1 MNQPTTAPTPT
12 RDELLARNGVLL
24 VVDDIL
30 PPSGPVAKGGTPTV
44 KPKELGLFIAIDQD
58 NTVYAFN
65 GHVDLGTGIRT
76 SLAQIVAEEL
86 DLQMDQVTMVLGDTE
101 RAPNQG
107 ATIASA
113 TLQISAIPLR
123 NAAAEARRYLLEQA
137 AQRWAVS
144 ADSLVVESGVIKA
157 ADGRSARFGD
167 LLIDRHVELRISG
180 NAPLKRQ
187 EDYKLVGQGAARV
200 DIPGKATGELTYVH
214 DMRLPDM
221 LHGRVV
227 RPPYAG
233 HDTGDFVGNSLLEVD
248 ESSIAHIPGIVRVV
262 VIRDFVGVVAM
273 REEQAAKAARELKVR
288 WKAWQHKLPDMSDVE
303 QAIRDNPS
311 IQRVVLDKGN
321 VEQALAD
328 ASERMTRTY
337 LWPYQIHGSIGPSCG
352 LADYREDGIRVWSG
366 TQNPHMLRADL
377 AWLLEYPEER
387 IEIIRMEAAGCYGRN
402 CADDVCA
409 DAVLLSRAVGLPVRV
424 QLTREQE
431 HVWEPKGTAQ
441 LMEVDGGLTAE
452 GGIAG
457 YDFTTSYP
465 SNNSPTLA
473 LLLTGRVDP
482 VAAMFEMGD
491 RTSIPPYEI
500 EHMRVT
506 INDMAPI
513 VRASWMRG
521 VSALPNTFAH
531 ESYIDEL
538 AFAAGVDPVEY
549 RLRYLNDDRA
559 SELVKATAARADWT
573 PRTQPMQTP
582 EDDGVLRGRGF
593 AYARYI
599 HSKFPGFGAAWA
611 AWVADVAVDK
621 NTGDV
626 SVTRVVIGH
635 DAGMMVNPAG
645 VQHQIHGNVIQ
656 STSRVL
662 KERVTF
668 EESTV
673 SSQEWGGYPI
683 LTFPEVPKV
692 DVVMMPRQTEPPM
705 GAGESA
711 SVPSAAAIAN
721 AVYDATGIR
730 FRELPITAERI
741 LAAMKS
747 AGDEAS
753 VQPPESPKAKRSKW
767 LFGSLFA
774 AFGAVLGVAATALP
788 WRAEI
793 APIAP
798 PAAGTWSAATLERGR
813 LLASAGDCAVCHTSA
828 GGVTNAGGLA
838 MQTPF
843 GTLYSS
849 NITPDPETGIGNW
862 SYPAFERAMRDGIS
876 RDGKHLYPAF
886 PYTAFRN
893 IDDADMQALYAYLMS
908 QTPVKQVQPA
918 NALQFPFN
926 MRPLMAGWN
935 ALFLRKGEVQAQP
948 QQSAQWNRG
957 QYLVNGLG
965 HCAACHSPRNLMGA
979 EKGGASFLAGGMVDG
994 WEAPALNSL
1003 SKAPTP
1009 WTEDQLFNYLSTGYS
1024 DAHGVAAGPMGPV
1037 VSELAKLPRTD
1048 VRAMAV
1054 YLASLNGS
1062 AEAASTMPA
1071 PTAAAPTMPAP
1082 TVTAQKVTVAT
1093 VSPQSLSNGQRVF
1106 EGSCQG
1112 CHADGLGPKL
1122 FGVSPSLAT
1131 NTNVHSALPD
1141 NLIKVIQQGIA
1152 KPATADLGYMPGFK
1166 DSLSNTQISDLAA
1179 YLRTRF
1185 APNEP
1190 QWTGLQDKVA
1200 YLKANPGIH

>member
-1 MNQPTTAPTPT
+1 MNQSTTAPIPT

-24 VVDDIL
+24 IIDDIL

-86 DLQMDQVTMVLGDTE
+86 DLQMDQVIMVLGDTE

-273 REEQAAKAARELKVR
+273 REEQAAKAARELKVS

-311 IQRVVLDKGN
+311 VQRVVLDKGN
-321 VEQALAD
+321 VDQALAD

-352 LADYREDGIRVWSG
+352 LADYRADGIRVWSG

-573 PRTQPMQTP
+573 PRTEPMQTP

-692 DVVMMPRQTEPPM
+692 DVMMMPRQTEPPM

-753 VQPPESPKAKRSKW
+753 AQPPESPKAKRSKW

-813 LLASAGDCAVCHTSA
+813 LLASTGDCAVCHTSA

-918 NALQFPFN
+918 NALRFPFN

-979 EKGGASFLAGGMVDG
+979 EKGGASFLAGGTVDG

-1071 PTAAAPTMPAP
+1071 PT
-1082 TVTAQKVTVAT
+1082 VTAQKVAVAASQAT

-1179 YLRTRF
+1179 YLRSRF

-1200 YLKANPGIH
+1200 YLKANPGSH

>member
-1 MNQPTTAPTPT
+1 MTHATLT
-12 RDELLARNGVLL
+12 RAQLLTKSGVLL
-24 VVDDIL
+24 IVDQIQ
-30 PPSGPVAKGGTPTV
+30 PPSGPVAKGGVPV
-44 KPKELGLFIAIDQD
+44 IKPQELALFIAVNDD
-58 NTVYAFN
+58 GKVYGFN

-86 DLQMDQVTMVLGDTE
+86 DLTLDQVCMVLGDTDS
-101 RAPNQG
+101 APNQG

-113 TLQISAIPLR
+113 TIQISAIPLR
-123 NAAAEARRYLLEQA
+123 NAAAEARRFLLARA
-137 AQRWAVS
+137 ARRLAVA
-144 ADSLVVESGVIKA
+144 ADTLRIDSGVVSSE
-157 ADGRSARFGD
+157 DGRQFTFAE
-167 LLIDRHVELRISG
+167 LVEGERDQLTISG
-180 NAPLKRQ
+180 DAPLKRL
-187 EDYKLVGQGAARV
+187 EDYRLVGKGAARV

-221 LHGRVV
+221 LHGRVI

-233 HDTGDFVGNSLLEVD
+233 IDSGDFVGNSLLEVD

-262 VIRDFVGVVAM
+262 VIRDFVGVVAL
-273 REEQAAKAARELKVR
+273 REEQAAKAAQALKVT
-288 WKAWQHKLPDMSDVE
+288 WKAWNHKLPDMGDIA
-303 QAIRDNPS
+303 QAIRDNPRV
-311 IQRVVLDKGN
+311 QRVVLDKGN
-321 VEQALAD
+321 VDQALEQ
-328 ASERMTRTY
+328 ASERMARTY
-337 LWPYQIHGSIGPSCG
+337 LWPYQLHASIGPSCG
-352 LADYREDGIRVWSG
+352 LADYHEDGIRVWSG
-366 TQNPHMLRADL
+366 TQNPHLLRADL

-441 LMEVDGGLTAE
+441 LMEVDGGINAD
-452 GGIAG
+452 GGVAG
-457 YDFTTSYP
+457 YDFQTSYP
-465 SNNSPTLA
+465 SNGAPTLA
-473 LLLTGRVDP
+473 LLLTGRVEP

-491 RTSIPPYEI
+491 RTSIPPYDF
-500 EHMRVT
+500 EHMRVSV
-506 INDMAPI
+506 NDMAPI

-549 RLRYLNDDRA
+549 RLRYLNDERA
-559 SELVKATAARADWT
+559 SDLVKATAARAEWT
-573 PRTQPMQTP
+573 PRTQPMQIP
-582 EDDGVLRGRGF
+582 EQDNILRGRGF

-621 NTGDV
+621 RSGEV

-635 DAGMMVNPAG
+635 DAGMMINPAG

-668 EESTV
+668 EESAV
-673 SSQEWGGYPI
+673 ASKEWGGYPI
-683 LTFPEVPKV
+683 LTFPQVPEI
-692 DVVMMPRQTEPPM
+692 DVLMMPRQNEAPM

-711 SVPSAAAIAN
+711 AVPSAAAIAN
-721 AVYDATGIR
+721 AIYDATGIR
-730 FRELPITAERI
+730 FRELPITAERM
-741 LAAMKS
+741 LAALKGS
-747 AGDEAS
+747 ADEANAN
-753 VQPPESPKAKRSKW
+753 PPDSPKAKRSKW

-774 AFGAVLGVAATALP
+774 AFGAILGVAATALP

-793 APIAP
+793 APITP
-798 PAAGTWSAATLERGR
+798 PGAGTWSAATLERGR
-813 LLASAGDCAVCHTSA
+813 LLAAVGDCAVCHTA
-828 GGVTNAGGLA
+828 PGGATNAGGLA

-849 NITPDPETGIGNW
+849 NITPDPTTGIGNW

-876 RDGKHLYPAF
+876 RDGKNLYPAF

-893 IDDADMQALYAYLMS
+893 INDADMQALYAYLMS
-908 QTPVKQVQPA
+908 QAPVSQPA
-918 NALQFPFN
+918 KVNDMQFPFN

-935 ALFLRKGEVQAQP
+935 ALFLRKGEIQVQP
-948 QQSAQWNRG
+948 QRSEQWNRG
-957 QYLVNGLG
+957 AYLVNGLG

-979 EKGGASFLAGGMVDG
+979 EKGGKNFLAGGMVDG
-994 WEAPALNSL
+994 WEAPALNGL
-1003 SKAPTP
+1003 SKSPTP
-1009 WTEDQLFNYLSTGYS
+1009 WTEDQLFTYLSSGYS

-1037 VSELAKLPRTD
+1037 VSELAKLPKTD
-1048 VRAMAV
+1048 IRAMAV
-1054 YLASLNGS
+1054 YLASLDGTAQAQTHS
-1062 AEAASTMPA
+1062 STQTVA
-1071 PTAAAPTMPAP
+1071 QTS
-1082 TVTAQKVTVAT
+1082 VTAV
-1093 VSPQSLSNGQRVF
+1093 SLSNGRRVF

-1131 NTNVHSALPD
+1131 NTNLHSKLPD
-1141 NLIKVIQQGIA
+1141 NLLKVILQGISN
-1152 KPATADLGYMPGFK
+1152 PATPDLGYMPGFK
-1166 DSLSNTQISDLAA
+1166 DSLSNRQIAELTA
-1179 YLRTRF
+1179 YLRNRF
-1185 APNEP
+1185 ASAEP
-1190 QWTGLQDKVA
+1190 AWQGLEQKVA
-1200 YLKANPGIH
+1200 HLRANPGTH

>member
-1 MNQPTTAPTPT
+1 MTQTLLT
-12 RDELLARNGVLL
+12 RDQLMSKTGVLL
-24 VVDDIL
+24 IVDNIQ
-30 PPSGPVAKGGTPTV
+30 PPSGPVAKGGVPVV
-44 KPKELGLFIAIDQD
+44 KPMELALFIAITDDGQ
-58 NTVYAFN
+58 VYAFN

-86 DLQMDQVTMVLGDTE
+86 DVEPGQINMILGDTAS
-101 RAPNQG
+101 APNQG

-123 NAAAEARRYLLEQA
+123 NAAAEARRFLLQRA
-137 AQRWAVS
+137 AERMDVALETL
-144 ADSLVVESGVIKA
+144 AINAGVISA
-157 ADGRSARFGD
+157 ADGRELSFAELVAGE
-167 LLIDRHVELRISG
+167 HVELSITG
-180 NAPLKRQ
+180 NAPLKPI
-187 EDYKLVGQGAARV
+187 EDYRIVGKDAARV
-200 DIPGKATGELTYVH
+200 DIPAKATGELTYVH

-233 HDTGDFVGNSLLEVD
+233 LDSGDFVGNSLLEVD

-262 VIRDFVGVVAM
+262 VIRDFVGVVAL
-273 REEQAAKAARELKVR
+273 REEQAAKAAQALKVT
-288 WKAWQHKLPDMSDVE
+288 WKAWNHKLSDMNDVA

-311 IQRVVLDKGN
+311 VQRVVLDKGDI
-321 VEQALAD
+321 ETALDQA
-328 ASERMTRTY
+328 SQRMPRTY

-352 LADYREDGIRVWSG
+352 LADYHEEGIRVWSG
-366 TQNPHMLRADL
+366 TQNPHLLRADL
-377 AWLLEYPEER
+377 AWLLECPEER
-387 IEIIRMEAAGCYGRN
+387 IDIIRMEAAGCYGRN

-441 LMEVDGGLTAE
+441 LMEVDGGVNAD
-452 GGIAG
+452 GSVAG
-457 YDFTTSYP
+457 YDFASSYP
-465 SNNSPTLA
+465 SNGAPTLA
-473 LLLTGRVDP
+473 LLLTGRVEP

-491 RTSIPPYEI
+491 RTSIPPYDF

-506 INDMAPI
+506 INDMSPI

-549 RLRYLNDDRA
+549 RLRYLHDERA
-559 SELVKATAARADWT
+559 AELVRATAARAEWT
-573 PRTQPMQTP
+573 PRTEPMQIP
-582 EDDGVLRGRGF
+582 EQDNVLRGRGF

-621 NTGDV
+621 LTGDV

-635 DAGMMVNPAG
+635 DAGMMINPAG

-662 KERVTF
+662 KEQVTF

-673 SSQEWGGYPI
+673 SSKEWGGYPI
-683 LTFPEVPKV
+683 LTFPQVPKV
-692 DVVMMPRQTEPPM
+692 DVLMMPRQNEPPL

-711 SVPSAAAIAN
+711 AVPSAAAIAN
-721 AVYDATGIR
+721 AIYDATGIR
-730 FRELPITAERI
+730 FRELPITAERV
-741 LAAMKS
+741 LAALKG
-747 AGDEAS
+747 AGEES
-753 VQPPESPKAKRSKW
+753 NSNPPQSPKSKRSKW

-774 AFGAVLGVAATALP
+774 AFGAILGVAATALP

-793 APIAP
+793 APITP

-813 LLASAGDCAVCHTSA
+813 LLAAVGDCAVCHTA
-828 GGVTNAGGLA
+828 PGGKTNAGGLA
-838 MQTPF
+838 MDTPF

-849 NITPDPETGIGNW
+849 NITPDPQTGIGNW
-862 SYPAFERAMRDGIS
+862 SYPAFERAMREGIS

-893 IDDADMQALYAYLMS
+893 INDADMQALYAYLMA
-908 QTPVKQVQPA
+908 QEPVSQPA
-918 NALQFPFN
+918 KANDMQFPFN
-926 MRPLMAGWN
+926 LRPLMAGWN
-935 ALFLRKGEVQAQP
+935 ALFLRKGEIQVQP

-957 QYLVNGLG
+957 AYLVNGLG
-965 HCAACHSPRNLMGA
+965 HCAACHSPRNALGA

-994 WEAPALNSL
+994 WEAPALNGL

-1009 WTEDQLFNYLSTGYS
+1009 WTEDQLFNYLSSGYS
-1024 DAHGVAAGPMGPV
+1024 DAHGVATGPMGPV
-1037 VSELAKLPRTD
+1037 VSELSKLPQAD
-1048 VRAMAV
+1048 IRAMAV
-1054 YLASLNGS
+1054 YLTSLGGV
-1062 AEAASTMPA
+1062 AQAAPA
-1071 PTAAAPTMPAP
+1071 PEA
-1082 TVTAQKVTVAT
+1082 VAQPSA
-1093 VSPQSLSNGQRVF
+1093 SQLALGNGRRIF

-1112 CHADGLGPKL
+1112 CHADGSGPTL
-1122 FGVSPSLAT
+1122 FGVSPSLGS

-1141 NLIKVIQQGIA
+1141 NLIKVILQGIPT
-1152 KPATADLGYMPGFK
+1152 PATPDLGYMPGFK
-1166 DSLSNTQISDLAA
+1166 DSLSDTQISDLAA
-1179 YLRTRF
+1179 YLRNRF
-1185 APNEP
+1185 APNET
-1190 QWTGLQDKVA
+1190 QWQGLPEKVA
-1200 YLKANPGIH
+1200 HLRANPGTH